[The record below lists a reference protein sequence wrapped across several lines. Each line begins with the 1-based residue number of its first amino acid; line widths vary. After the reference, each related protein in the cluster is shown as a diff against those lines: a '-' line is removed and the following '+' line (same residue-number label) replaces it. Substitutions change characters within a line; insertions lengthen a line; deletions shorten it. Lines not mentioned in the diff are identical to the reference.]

1 MRVYRRTY
9 KRDGAEHT
17 ISKWYIDFVD
27 HRGIHRRISG
37 LTDKKASEALGRQIE
52 RLVAAKL
59 AREPL
64 SRDLS
69 AWVETLSS
77 ALRSS
82 LGRFGVLDGQR
93 LAAGRT
99 LKEHIEDWRG
109 FLSAKDNTP
118 RYVGMK
124 ISRMRK
130 IVEGCRF
137 IYWSDLAATRVMT
150 FLNELRDGGNG
161 ISAQTS
167 NFYLQGAKQFCR
179 WMCRDGRATSN
190 PLEYLEGLNV
200 RTDRRH
206 DRRALDVEEIRWL
219 LDTTADG
226 PTIRKLPGPTRALLY
241 RLALETGL
249 RAAELA
255 SLTRESFRLDTD
267 PLTVT
272 VAAGYSKHRR
282 EDTVPLR
289 LETAAEVRNLLAVT
303 LPRVPVFR
311 TPNAERKRL
320 AEVLKQDLDAAREKW
335 IAEAKTSDERQ
346 QREASDFLAYRDS
359 AGRVVDF
366 HALRHTTGSL
376 LAAAGVHPK
385 VAQSIMRHS
394 DINLT
399 MSRYSHVY
407 AGQEAD
413 AVAKLPDFGAP
424 GKANEERR
432 RAAGE

>member
-9 KRDGAEHT
+9 TRDGAEHT
-17 ISKWYIDFVD
+17 VSKWYIDFAD
-27 HRGIHRRISG
+27 HRGIHRRIPG
-37 LTDKKASEALGRQIE
+37 LTDKKASEALGRRIE

-64 SRDLS
+64 SRELW
-69 AWVETLSS
+69 AWAETLSS
-77 ALRSS
+77 ALRTS

-99 LKEHIEDWRG
+99 LKAHIEDWRG

-124 ISRMRK
+124 VSRVLK

-150 FLNELRDGGNG
+150 FLGELRDGGNG

-167 NFYLQGAKQFCR
+167 NFYLQAAKQFCR

-200 RTDRRH
+200 STDRRH

-226 PTIRKLPGPTRALLY
+226 PTIRRLPGPTRALLY

-249 RAAELA
+249 RANELA

-267 PLTVT
+267 PPTVT

-282 EDTVPLR
+282 EDTLPLKP
-289 LETAAEVRNLLAVT
+289 ETAAEVRDLLAVT

-320 AEVLKQDLDAAREKW
+320 AEVIKEDLAVARQKW
-335 IAEAKTSDERQ
+335 LAEAKTPDERQ
-346 QREASDFLAYRDS
+346 EREASDFLTYRDS
-359 AGRVVDF
+359 AGRIVDF

-376 LAAAGVHPK
+376 LAAAGVHPN

-413 AVAKLPDFGAP
+413 AVAKLPDFGAA
-424 GKANEERR
+424 GNGNKERR
-432 RAAGE
+432 KAAGQ

>member
-17 ISKWYIDFVD
+17 VSKWYIDFVD

-64 SRDLS
+64 SRELS

-93 LAAGRT
+93 LAAGRA

-124 ISRMRK
+124 VSRVLK

-137 IYWSDLAATRVMT
+137 MYWSDLAATRVMT
-150 FLNELRDGGNG
+150 FLSEMRDGGNG
-161 ISAQTS
+161 ISAQTF
-167 NFYLQGAKQFCR
+167 NFYLQAAKQFCK

-190 PLEYLEGLNV
+190 PLEFLDGLNV

-206 DRRALDVEEIRWL
+206 DRRALTVDEIRRL

-249 RAAELA
+249 RANELA
-255 SLTRESFRLDTD
+255 SLTRESFRFDTD
-267 PLTVT
+267 PPTVT

-282 EDTVPLR
+282 EDTLPLR
-289 LETAAEVRNLLAVT
+289 PATAARVRELAAIAFPGVPIFT
-303 LPRVPVFR
+303 MPRYR
-311 TPNAERKRL
+311 RM
-320 AEVLKQDLDAAREKW
+320 AEVLAEDLRAARAGW
-335 IAEAKTSDERQ
+335 LDEAKTPAERQ
-346 QREASDFLAYRDS
+346 RREESDFLKYVDG
-359 AGRVVDF
+359 AGRYADF
-366 HALRHTTGSL
+366 HCLCHTCGSL
-376 LAAAGVHPK
+376 LAAGGVHPR

-394 DINLT
+394 TIELT
-399 MSRYSHVY
+399 MNRYSHVY

-413 AVAKLPDFGAP
+413 AVDKLPDFGGSA
-424 GKANEERR
+424 KAVEQRR
-432 RAAGE
+432 KAAE